1 MAGTPPDDPYDT
13 PDDPYDEDVDDLYDA
28 ELDEEPGEG
37 PVADGRPSPEVYRRR
52 RVMAGIAALV
62 AVALLVGLG
71 VWIASLLG
79 GGEDEPDGGASPTV
93 ATSPAAEPTEPPESS
108 GPGASPSATQEASP
122 TTSASAE
129 SATPTGTPQAQE
141 CAPQDLSV
149 SGATDQTSY
158 AADQEPVLELRIE
171 NVGEEPCEANVGT
184 TQQVFTV
191 TSGSD
196 RIFSTED
203 CQVDGEDAM
212 VEISPDEQERARLT
226 WPRVRTGPDCAE
238 IDAEPRSGTYR
249 LEVSLGE
256 LQAQP
261 VSFNLQ

>member
-1 MAGTPPDDPYDT
+1 M
-13 PDDPYDEDVDDLYDA
+13 
-28 ELDEEPGEG
+28 PGE
-37 PVADGRPSPEVYRRR
+37 PRTNDLLRPQSPAVYRRR
-52 RVMAGIAALV
+52 RLV
-62 AVALLVGLG
+62 AVVLLVVVLALLVTL
-71 VWIASLLG
+71 VWWLVSLFRPAP
-79 GGEDEPDGGASPTV
+79 DEAGTAPSSSTGQSA
-93 ATSPAAEPTEPPESS
+93 SPAATES
-108 GPGASPSATQEASP
+108 GTPSGTASPSASGSS
-122 TTSASAE
+122 SASAGAAVAGDCPPGDIVI
-129 SATPTGTPQAQE
+129 SA
-141 CAPQDLSV
+141 
-149 SGATDQTSY
+149 ATDQPTY
-158 AADQEPVLELRIE
+158 TDGEEPVLELRVD
-171 NVGEEPCEANVGT
+171 NTGQEPCDANLGT
-184 TQQVFTV
+184 SQQVFTV
-191 TSGSD
+191 YSGSD